1 MLTSYHC
8 VKLTGTHCNCCIP
21 CIPFIAKQALP
32 LKEDSR
38 ERLVVSVGQFRPEKD
53 HELQLQAF
61 AELKQK
67 GNQYK
72 DVKLAMIGGCRNA
85 SDQAYLK
92 KLQKSCSKLGLDS
105 SVEFRLNVPHAEL
118 VSTLG
123 RASVGLHTM
132 WNEHF
137 GIGVVEMMAAGVVTV
152 AHNSGG
158 PKADII
164 GPSSS
169 SSTPPGYLAATAAEY
184 ADAMANMFGIVSTDK
199 VTAIR
204 KAGRAAA
211 QKFSDD
217 VFDTTFDNA
226 FKPLIGLKR

>member
-1 MLTSYHC
+1 
-8 VKLTGTHCNCCIP
+8 
-21 CIPFIAKQALP
+21 
-32 LKEDSR
+32 
-38 ERLVVSVGQFRPEKD
+38 
-53 HELQLQAF
+53 
-61 AELKQK
+61 
-67 GNQYK
+67 
-72 DVKLAMIGGCRNA
+72 MIGGCRNA
-85 SDQAYLK
+85 ADQAYLK

-158 PKADII
+158 PKSDII
-164 GPSSS
+164 GPDSS
-169 SSTPPGYLAATAAEY
+169 SSTPPGYLAATAADY
-184 ADAMANMFGIVSTDK
+184 ADAMANVFGIVSTDK

-211 QKFSDD
+211 QKFSDE
-217 VFDTTFDNA
+217 VFDTAFDNA